1 MLEKLGD
8 EKTVIVDTIER
19 YTEGHLEYTKMTL
32 KKTLKMKNLTILWRV
47 QCISFRQKCGEC
59 T

>member
-47 QCISFRQKCGEC
+47 
-59 T
+59 